1 MAAEYPVHVVTREQ
15 RAKSEPMGSKEK
27 FWVRRSDGTEWL
39 FKFPAVGTGGHW
51 AEKIAYEVAR
61 RLEIRAAKV
70 ELATCTDAEG
80 KVLQGSISRS
90 FTMEYELYHGN
101 QVLTSQDPSY
111 VAERKYRQ
119 SQHTVGRI
127 MDGMKIFHTPNFA
140 DECRTQFAGYLV
152 LDALIGNVDRHH
164 ENWGVLRKRT
174 NGEWLDRLAPTFDH
188 ASSLGRELRD
198 SGAKKSRERY
208 LSELGLDHYARHAS
222 GAVFLTESDA
232 RGPSPLE
239 VVRGC
244 LAHPVYHAFFDD
256 VCRRVASAPTS
267 SISSRAIE
275 RVPSGWM
282 TCTARQFA
290 IGLLQHNHR
299 QLREMVE

>member
-1 MAAEYPVHVVTREQ
+1 
-15 RAKSEPMGSKEK
+15 MGSKEK

-61 RLEIRAAKV
+61 WLEIRAAKV

-80 KVLQGSISRS
+80 RVWKGSISRS
-90 FTMEYELYHGN
+90 FTMESELYHGN
-101 QVLTSQDPSY
+101 QVLTSQDPRY
-111 VAERKYRQ
+111 VTEKKYRQ
-119 SQHTVGRI
+119 SQHTVRRI
-127 MDGMKIFHTPNFA
+127 MDGMKIFQSREFA
-140 DECRTQFAGYLV
+140 DECRTQLAGYLV

-198 SGAKKSRERY
+198 FGAKKSRERY

-239 VVRGC
+239 LVRGC
-244 LAHPVYHAFFDD
+244 LASPAHRAFLDD
-256 VCRRVASAPTS
+256 ACRRVASVPTS
-267 SISSRAIE
+267 AISSGPIG
-275 RVPSGWM
+275 RVPSDWM

-290 IGLLQHNHR
+290 SRLLRHNHR
-299 QLREMVE
+299 RLREMVE

>member
-1 MAAEYPVHVVTREQ
+1 
-15 RAKSEPMGSKEK
+15 MGSKEK

-80 KVLQGSISRS
+80 RVWKG
-90 FTMEYELYHGN
+90 
-101 QVLTSQDPSY
+101 
-111 VAERKYRQ
+111 
-119 SQHTVGRI
+119 HTVRRI
-127 MDGMKIFHTPNFA
+127 MDGMKIFQSREFA
-140 DECRTQFAGYLV
+140 DECRTQLAGYLV

-208 LSELGLDHYARHAS
+208 LSELGLDHYARHGS
-222 GAVFLTESDA
+222 GAIFLTESDA

-239 VVRGC
+239 LVRGC
-244 LAHPVYHAFFDD
+244 LASPVHRAFFDD
-256 VCRRVASAPTS
+256 ACRRVASVPTS
-267 SISSRAIE
+267 AISSGPIG
-275 RVPSGWM
+275 RVPSDWM

-290 IGLLQHNHR
+290 SRLLRHNHR

>member
-1 MAAEYPVHVVTREQ
+1 MLRAAVPGSAGSRSLDGKRIAAEVADANLRSMAAEYPVHVVTREQ

-61 RLEIRAAKV
+61 RLGISAAEV
-70 ELATCTDAEG
+70 ELATWTDPEG
-80 KVLQGSISRS
+80 KDLQGSVSRS
-90 FTMEYELYHGN
+90 F
-101 QVLTSQDPSY
+101 
-111 VAERKYRQ
+111 
-119 SQHTVGRI
+119 
-127 MDGMKIFHTPNFA
+127 
-140 DECRTQFAGYLV
+140 
-152 LDALIGNVDRHH
+152 
-164 ENWGVLRKRT
+164 
-174 NGEWLDRLAPTFDH
+174 
-188 ASSLGRELRD
+188 
-198 SGAKKSRERY
+198 
-208 LSELGLDHYARHAS
+208 
-222 GAVFLTESDA
+222 TESDA

-267 SISSRAIE
+267 LISSRAIE